1 MCDPMTLAV
10 AAMAGGKVLGGF
22 AEKSYQDNLAAQSRL
37 DALGE
42 KDAAQAQAER
52 IMKAAERQRGAA
64 RAATAASG
72 AAIDE
77 FALGVE
83 QEILA
88 AGETDAA
95 MTVLTGERR
104 ARTLNYQA
112 DMQKAAGK
120 GALVGSLFDAAGTA
134 FGGWKGTAKPADSY
148 HSADWWK
155 GGSGWEGE

>member
-1 MCDPMTLAV
+1 MQVGSSIVGGISKM
-10 AAMAGGKVLGGF
+10 AAADISAAGYRMQADG
-22 AEKSYQDNLAAQSRL
+22 EIDAAQS
-37 DALGE
+37 
-42 KDAAQAQAER
+42 QAEK
-52 IMKAAERQRGAA
+52 IMRAANRQRGAA

-83 QEILA
+83 KEILT

-104 ARTLNYQA
+104 ARALSLA
-112 DMQKAAGK
+112 AEAREAAGQ
-120 GALVGSLFDAAGTA
+120 GALVSSLFDAAQAG
-134 FGGWKGTAKPADSY
+134 FKGWKGALKPAESF

-155 GGSGWEGE
+155 GGTGWEGE